1 VNAKTHEQLYS
12 FRIDYNIGAKDTIYG
27 RYQQDKGVQ
36 ATFTDPINPV
46 FNAVS
51 NQPEYQG
58 QINETHFFSGTAV
71 NQVVV
76 SGQWYSAPF
85 SQPNPQAAFQAFP
98 TTLQFG
104 NGLFTTLGGQ
114 DFAFPQG
121 RNVTQAQL
129 SDDFSKSFGRHT
141 LKVGLKFRRNDVT
154 DSSFG
159 QFANGLVTEGTTAD
173 FISGGIGTIPGDTG
187 ATLQQQFA
195 QSSVQRFTFWQLGG
209 YVEDDWKIR
218 PNLTLN
224 LGLRTEVFG
233 AFHDDLCHIGISIRP

>member
-1 VNAKTHEQLYS
+1 MPDDCRRAAAFFPTLIRDSETGRPRPARNFFFSNVNAKTHEQLYS

-71 NQVVV
+71 NQLVV

-129 SDDFSKSFGRHT
+129 SDDF
-141 LKVGLKFRRNDVT
+141 LEEL
-154 DSSFG
+154 
-159 QFANGLVTEGTTAD
+159 
-173 FISGGIGTIPGDTG
+173 
-187 ATLQQQFA
+187 
-195 QSSVQRFTFWQLGG
+195 
-209 YVEDDWKIR
+209 R
-218 PNLTLN
+218 P
-224 LGLRTEVFG
+224 
-233 AFHDDLCHIGISIRP
+233 AHA

>member
-1 VNAKTHEQLYS
+1 VPGNNSSDAIGCQVAQPAQGQPAPPLLFPTVDPAFGNGLAGVGNAAPCAQFFNSNVSAKTHEQLYS

-36 ATFTDPINPV
+36 ATYIDPINPA
-46 FNAVS
+46 FNDIS

-98 TTLQFG
+98 TTLTFS
-104 NGLFTTLGGQ
+104 NGLFSNLGGL
-114 DFAFPQG
+114 DYLFPQG

-129 SDDFSKSFGRHT
+129 SDDFSTRSKWG
-141 LKVGLKFRRNDVT
+141 
-154 DSSFG
+154 
-159 QFANGLVTEGTTAD
+159 
-173 FISGGIGTIPGDTG
+173 
-187 ATLQQQFA
+187 
-195 QSSVQRFTFWQLGG
+195 
-209 YVEDDWKIR
+209 
-218 PNLTLN
+218 
-224 LGLRTEVFG
+224 
-233 AFHDDLCHIGISIRP
+233 